1 MHDLLQELGRN
12 IVHQESPKN
21 IGKRSRLW
29 EFEEIKEVLKN
40 NKGSEAIEA
49 IFMQDWCRYEQDKI
63 EVHPEAFSKM
73 SNLRLFLCM
82 IYNNPFIFPS
92 EWKFLA
98 GALKVVV
105 WPYSPLEALPLETQ
119 LNGLVEM
126 DMSHSKIKQ
135 LWNNKQHMTKLK
147 SIVLEKS
154 LNLTETP
161 DFSGAPNLEH
171 LHLGGCTSL
180 VKVHPSLG
188 QLGKLVEVDLNHCS
202 NLEILPKKLE
212 TNSLVKLNLRGCK
225 KVAKLPEFGE
235 DMEKL
240 SYLDVGTASITRL
253 PETVGSLTGLEYL
266 NLSGCKIENL
276 DKLLKTHITH
286 QISGLNVTS
295 LTELY
300 LSGCGLDDGSIPD
313 FDSLSSLIV
322 LDLSVNDFEN
332 LPIGCFS
339 GLSRLVFLS
348 LNCCKRL
355 KSLPRLPSRLIR
367 LHASGCD
374 SMEPL
379 SSDGQLWNLVA
390 SLDHEC
396 RWRTEC
402 EVDDDW
408 DEDGLQEV
416 PSVLFHYG
424 AERLPPLRDFCAS
437 LPGCEIPSWF
447 PHIEDCHLDEWG
459 SKHEIKVDIPPYFRD
474 SEWCGIVVCFRM
486 SGYGDG
492 DWNVG
497 WSSKAAEDDDD
508 YILEVWECDIPYSL
522 SEKQGIIMVLELNEE
537 TCWRHLRAH
546 HSNSLRIL
554 FSADHSGHDWE
565 VKECGWS
572 VICKEE
578 IQDWCN
584 LNGFFNQ
591 ATQPQLASSDEVKVP
606 LRALVEFFLGERC
619 LTR

>member
-1 MHDLLQELGRN
+1 ME
-12 IVHQESPKN
+12 
-21 IGKRSRLW
+21 
-29 EFEEIKEVLKN
+29 
-40 NKGSEAIEA
+40 
-49 IFMQDWCRYEQDKI
+49 
-63 EVHPEAFSKM
+63 
-73 SNLRLFLCM
+73 
-82 IYNNPFIFPS
+82 FIFPS

-98 GALKVVV
+98 GVLKVVV
-105 WPYSPLEALPLETQ
+105 WQSYPLEALRLETQ
-119 LNGLVEM
+119 LNGLVQM
-126 DMSHSKIKQ
+126 DAPHSEIKQ
-135 LWNNKQHMTKLK
+135 LWNNKQPMTKLE
-147 SIVLEKS
+147 SVVFEGS
-154 LNLTETP
+154 HNLTETP
-161 DFSGAPNLEH
+161 DFSRSPNLKH
-171 LHLGGCTSL
+171 LHIGGCKSL
-180 VKVHPSLG
+180 VKVHASLG
-188 QLGKLVEVDLNHCS
+188 QLRKLVEVDLNNCAS
-202 NLEILPKKLE
+202 LEILPKKWE
-212 TNSLVKLNLRGCK
+212 TNCLEKLSLSGCK
-225 KVAKLPEFGE
+225 KVAKLPEFGKG
-235 DMEKL
+235 MEKL
-240 SYLDVGTASITRL
+240 SYLDVCATSITRL
-253 PETVGSLTGLEYL
+253 PESVGSLTGLEYL
-266 NLSGCKIENL
+266 NLSGCKIKNL
-276 DKLLKTHITH
+276 DKSLKTHVSH
-286 QISGLNVTS
+286 QISGLNVMS

-322 LDLSVNDFEN
+322 LDLSSNDFEN

-348 LNCCKRL
+348 LNCCERL

-416 PSVLFHYG
+416 PSG
-424 AERLPPLRDFCAS
+424 AERLLLLRDFCAS

-459 SKHEIKVDIPPYFRD
+459 SKHEIKVDMPPYFRD

-486 SGYGDG
+486 SGYSG
-492 DWNVG
+492 G
-497 WSSKAAEDDDD
+497 WSGKAAERDD
-508 YILEVWECDIPYSL
+508 EEWECDIRFL
-522 SEKQGIIMVLELNEE
+522 ISEKQCIIMVLELNEE

-565 VKECGWS
+565 VKECGWR

-578 IQDWCN
+578 IQDWRN

-591 ATQPQLASSDEVKVP
+591 ATQPQLASSDEVKLP